1 MELYVWDIVA
11 SGEAGILAH
20 AAAVYDARVPENLQR
35 PLGEGR
41 TPRNPLRTFLLRA
54 GVIVGG
60 LALLAFAV
68 SRVDLSHDLS
78 RLRVAVLSGEAQG
91 HYHAV
96 VEQMAKLA
104 AERRGTVTEV
114 PSAGSVENVKRLA
127 AAARSCDVQFALVQ
141 DGTDWSAGA
150 PGAKTPL
157 QVYGR
162 FARREAVLFLGK
174 NADALKEFSQLH
186 GLRVGVGAAGSG
198 TEQIARQIFALPD
211 FAALGLQLS
220 THPTEEQIALLA
232 SGGLDLGVFVIQDDA
247 PVVVDAV
254 REKGL
259 EIASFAHTS
268 GVARRLQY
276 LRTGHI
282 DAGIYDAVR
291 GLPATDKDVMRVE
304 TLLVGNGCAGR
315 TQAVDLLTVVAAE
328 FPDFI
333 RHNRDTENVTALPT
347 APVAKEFFE
356 AGGPQAA
363 DLYVPW
369 LVDVMPPANWA
380 YVVMGVS
387 ILFNAMGAA
396 NRFRLWRIDA
406 ARVHI
411 EDDVVRVFGKGVT
424 LGDIEKLAPASDARF
439 ADAAVLAEVRRL
451 VADYEELHA
460 RSRRQ
465 SLSVLVPMGQE
476 MSYRYQEGV
485 IQDALAALR
494 GFLRRTGP
502 QGFAPGGG
510 AGGAGGGG

>member
-1 MELYVWDIVA
+1 MMELYVWDIVA

-20 AAAVYDARVPENLQR
+20 AAAVYDAPVPENLHRSLGASR
-35 PLGEGR
+35 P
-41 TPRNPLRTFLLRA
+41 PRNPLRTFLLRA
-54 GVIVGG
+54 GAILGG
-60 LALLAFAV
+60 LSLLAFAV
-68 SRVDLSHDLS
+68 SRIDLSHDLS
-78 RLRVAVLSGEAQG
+78 RLRVTVLSGEAQG
-91 HYHAV
+91 HYHTV
-96 VEQMAKLA
+96 VEQMARLA
-104 AERRGTVTEV
+104 GERRGTVTELA
-114 PSAGSVENVKRLA
+114 SAGSVENVKRLT
-127 AAARSCDVQFALVQ
+127 AAARTCEAEFALVQ
-141 DGTDWSAGA
+141 DGTDWTAGV
-150 PGAKTPL
+150 PGGKTPL

-174 NADALKEFSQLH
+174 NADALRDFAQLK
-186 GLRVGVGAAGSG
+186 GLRVGVGATGSG
-198 TEQIARQIFALPD
+198 TEQIARQIFGLPD
-211 FAALGLQLS
+211 FAALGAQLS
-220 THPTEEQIALLA
+220 THPTDEQLALLA

-247 PVVVDAV
+247 PVVVDAI
-254 REKGL
+254 RDRGL

-282 DAGIYDAVR
+282 DAGIYDAIR

-333 RHNRDTENVTALPT
+333 RHNKETENTTSLPT
-347 APVAKEFFE
+347 AAVAKEFFD

-406 ARVHI
+406 SRVHI

-439 ADAAVLAEVRRL
+439 ADPAVLGEVRRA

-485 IQDALAALR
+485 IQDALAVLR
-494 GFLRRTGP
+494 GFLRRAEGTG
-502 QGFAPGGG
+502 
-510 AGGAGGGG
+510 